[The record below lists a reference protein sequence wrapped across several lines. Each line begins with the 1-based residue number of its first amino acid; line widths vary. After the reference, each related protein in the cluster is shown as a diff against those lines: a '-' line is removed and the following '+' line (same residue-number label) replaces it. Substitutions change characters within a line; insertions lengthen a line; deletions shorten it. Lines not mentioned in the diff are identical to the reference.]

1 MTVIVAHIVV
11 VVILALIALKL
22 SIRVLTG
29 YEMGVLFRPDRMPK
43 VRWRT
48 ITMPI
53 QWQGIIT
60 RENVSVDIRESLDV
74 RTVDWGV
81 EVTGVE
87 LKGLQLADSM
97 KNVMAHP
104 LALQLRNLQSLIEI
118 GVDKN
123 TTVFFPPCAPNND
136 KGSSHDQQHRCL
148 RNRPAAG
155 APVESGT
162 AAPHGCL
169 LEGGELP
176 VGRAAL
182 SL

>member
-1 MTVIVAHIVV
+1 MTVIVAHIMV

-53 QWQGIIT
+53 QLQGIT
-60 RENVSVDIRESLDV
+60 CENVSVDIRESLDV

-87 LKGLQLADSM
+87 LKDLQLGDA
-97 KNVMAHP
+97 AEE
-104 LALQLRNLQSLIEI
+104 RN
-118 GVDKN
+118 G
-123 TTVFFPPCAPNND
+123 PPACVAVAQPAIPD
-136 KGSSHDQQHRCL
+136 
-148 RNRPAAG
+148 RNRRRQEHDSVLPALR
-155 APVESGT
+155 T
-162 AAPHGCL
+162 QQ
-169 LEGGELP
+169 
-176 VGRAAL
+176 
-182 SL
+182 